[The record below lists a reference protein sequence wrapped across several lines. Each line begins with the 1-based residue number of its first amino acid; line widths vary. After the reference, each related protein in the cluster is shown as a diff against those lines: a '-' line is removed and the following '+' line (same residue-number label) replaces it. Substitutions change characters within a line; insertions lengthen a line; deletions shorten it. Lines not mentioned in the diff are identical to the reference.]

1 MDNGYES
8 NYTRRYT
15 DIIHYIYIIVDITA
29 VLCVAGTGGRPVCT
43 EMGCRAR
50 LARQLAGSAAAAAT
64 ISTVLSVVA
73 AAILVTAL

>member
-15 DIIHYIYIIVDITA
+15 DIIDITA

-50 LARQLAGSAAAAAT
+50 LARQLAGSAAAAAA

>member
-1 MDNGYES
+1 MDNGYVS

-15 DIIHYIYIIVDITA
+15 DIIDNTA

-50 LARQLAGSAAAAAT
+50 LARQLAGSAAAAAAT

>member
-15 DIIHYIYIIVDITA
+15 DIIDITA

-50 LARQLAGSAAAAAT
+50 LARQLSGSAAAAAA

-73 AAILVTAL
+73 AALLVTAL

>member
-1 MDNGYES
+1 MDMNLI
-8 NYTRRYT
+8 THVDIQ
-15 DIIHYIYIIVDITA
+15 DIIDITA

-64 ISTVLSVVA
+64 TISTVLSVVA

>member
-15 DIIHYIYIIVDITA
+15 DIIDNTA

-50 LARQLAGSAAAAAT
+50 LARQLAGSAAAAAA

-73 AAILVTAL
+73 AALLVTAL

>member
-15 DIIHYIYIIVDITA
+15 DIIDNTA

-50 LARQLAGSAAAAAT
+50 LARQLSGSAAAAA

>member
-1 MDNGYES
+1 MDMNLI
-8 NYTRRYT
+8 THV
-15 DIIHYIYIIVDITA
+15 DIQDFIDITA

-50 LARQLAGSAAAAAT
+50 LARQLAGSAAAAT

>member
-15 DIIHYIYIIVDITA
+15 DIIDITA

-50 LARQLAGSAAAAAT
+50 LARQLAGSAAAAAA

-73 AAILVTAL
+73 AALLVTAL

>member
-15 DIIHYIYIIVDITA
+15 DIIDNTA

-50 LARQLAGSAAAAAT
+50 LARQLAGSAAAAAA

>member
-15 DIIHYIYIIVDITA
+15 DIIDSTA

-73 AAILVTAL
+73 AALLVTAL

>member
-8 NYTRRYT
+8 NYARRYT
-15 DIIHYIYIIVDITA
+15 DIIDITA

-50 LARQLAGSAAAAAT
+50 LARQLAGSAAAAAAAT

-73 AAILVTAL
+73 AALLVTAL

>member
-15 DIIHYIYIIVDITA
+15 DIIDNTA

-50 LARQLAGSAAAAAT
+50 LARQLSGSAAAAA

-73 AAILVTAL
+73 AALLVTAL

>member
-15 DIIHYIYIIVDITA
+15 DIIDITA

-50 LARQLAGSAAAAAT
+50 LARQLAGSAAAAT

-73 AAILVTAL
+73 AALLVTAL

>member
-1 MDNGYES
+1 MDNGYVS

-15 DIIHYIYIIVDITA
+15 DIIDSTA

-50 LARQLAGSAAAAAT
+50 LARQLAGSAAAAAAT

-73 AAILVTAL
+73 AGLLVTAL